1 MINPMSLEG
10 KIILVTGA
18 SSGIGKATAIQLSKL
33 GAKLILVARNRE
45 RLEETLNSLEGKD
58 HAYYSFDLSHIESID
73 GFAKNV
79 TENHGPLNGLVHSA
93 GIGNARTLAMLKNIN
108 LKEVMTINF
117 YSFIELVRCFSK
129 KKSFCD
135 GGSIVAV
142 SSISS
147 IKGYKSKTAYNA
159 SKAALDSSIR
169 CIAGELANK
178 RIRINSVMPGWVA
191 TEMLE
196 RYSEETA
203 GIQEGEDT
211 VSKQMLGLVEPIE
224 VANLI
229 AFLLSDATK
238 TITGTSVLIDGGLLQ
253 N

>member
-1 MINPMSLEG
+1 MINPMSLQG
-10 KIILVTGA
+10 KIVLVTGA
-18 SSGIGKATAIQLSKL
+18 SAGIGKATAIQLSKL

-58 HAYYSFDLSHIESID
+58 HAFYSFDLSHISSIEE
-73 GFAKNV
+73 FAKNV
-79 TENHGPLNGLVHSA
+79 TKNHGSLSGLVHSA
-93 GIGNARTLAMLKNIN
+93 GISKARPLTLLKNIN
-108 LKEVMTINF
+108 LNEIMTINF
-117 YSFIELVRCFSK
+117 YSFIEIVRCFSK

-196 RYSEETA
+196 RFSDRTA

-211 VSKQMLGLVEPIE
+211 VSKQFLGLVEPIE